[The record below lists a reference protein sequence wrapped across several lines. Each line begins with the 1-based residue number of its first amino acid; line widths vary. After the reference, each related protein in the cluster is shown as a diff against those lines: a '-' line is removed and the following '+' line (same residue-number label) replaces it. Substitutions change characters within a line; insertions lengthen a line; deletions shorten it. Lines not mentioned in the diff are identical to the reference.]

1 MPRSLHQQRSRHV
14 TPPPPT
20 AVVHPADCF
29 SALRF
34 SVKLPGPSSFP
45 LRQDGLSRDADANSE
60 LEADNDTDVDADD
73 AGQLQSVELCFHYEF
88 ISTHEPISLHFDACG
103 ASSIVQYRESSLVVP
118 TPTPPRF
125 IHEFPAILDLTVPPS
140 SPDPAIQGTTA
151 GRDAA
156 LYVEMVPARDNI
168 SSGFLSSPLL
178 PSFYGRSRHQSSSP
192 IVLFSTPSLGLAL
205 SLAFGLILGF
215 LLASFLFMVMKPVT
229 MAPPT
234 SLPGPENTSYTLR
247 HFATTTP
254 LQIHRRILTID
265 RLRLSLI
272 EPLQDLVGRHA
283 DADFF
288 RHFDSLTQD
297 VCLKARILISAQA
310 SKSHTREDV
319 LLTCD
324 HIGQRTILAR
334 SLWSDLRAQLH
345 SERQRIVENLGFTAR
360 MLRNMHDAPE
370 YNNVTA
376 VYRLT
381 LLNAQLASWIES
393 CHLCH
398 PPPPRPVA
406 PPPHAAPPSLRDEVA
421 HYACDPALAPLFVSV
436 HNNSNAVEI
445 QSHLLRWALARSER
459 RRMALRRPLIDL
471 DGKPLFPNNQHPYDE
486 ADDVQETRL
495 DDESTLLALTRHTLE
510 LYVALDEL
518 LAQLAQHVLGN
529 ALHQQHFHDALAS
542 PSTPRWL
549 LGFLGIA
556 SPPGPQQPASNSWE
570 ADFEH
575 AIRDGAALLADIRDT
590 SILPHA
596 RRLSHASAGM
606 ARACVLLG
614 ELEAHI
620 DELHRAGGQAPPR
633 VAVAAGTLRDGTAPG
648 DVALPTVTIDVVH
661 ARYTADADGEVSALE
676 EASLAAASWTL
687 PSHPTAPPLTEGLPL
702 LVPGEQVAPLP
713 NVKLKEDSFALEYR
727 RQLGILGDSLGFE
740 GKGPRSPE
748 WDHEGLSDG

>member
-1 MPRSLHQQRSRHV
+1 MPRSLHQQRSRRM

-156 LYVEMVPARDNI
+156 LHVEMVPARDNI
-168 SSGFLSSPLL
+168 SSFLSSPLL
-178 PSFYGRSRHQSSSP
+178 PSFYGRSRRQSSSP
-192 IVLFSTPSLGLAL
+192 IVLSSTPSLGLAL

-215 LLASFLFMVMKPVT
+215 LLASLLFMVTKP
-229 MAPPT
+229 
-234 SLPGPENTSYTLR
+234 
-247 HFATTTP
+247 
-254 LQIHRRILTID
+254 IHRRILTID

-272 EPLQDLVGRHA
+272 EPLQDLVGHHA

-334 SLWSDLRAQLH
+334 SLWSDLGAQLH

-370 YNNVTA
+370 SNNVTA

-529 ALHQQHFHDALAS
+529 ALQQQHFHDALAS
-542 PSTPRWL
+542 P
-549 LGFLGIA
+549 
-556 SPPGPQQPASNSWE
+556 WE

-633 VAVAAGTLRDGTAPG
+633 VAVAAGTLRDGTAPAH
-648 DVALPTVTIDVVH
+648 VVPPTVTIDVVH
-661 ARYTADADGEVSALE
+661 ARYTADVDGEVSALE

-702 LVPGEQVAPLP
+702 LVLGEQVAPLP
-713 NVKLKEDSFALEYR
+713 NVKLEEDSFALEYR
-727 RQLGILGDSLGFE
+727 RQLGILGDRLGFKS
-740 GKGPRSPE
+740 KGPRSPE
-748 WDHEGLSDG
+748 WDHEGLSDD